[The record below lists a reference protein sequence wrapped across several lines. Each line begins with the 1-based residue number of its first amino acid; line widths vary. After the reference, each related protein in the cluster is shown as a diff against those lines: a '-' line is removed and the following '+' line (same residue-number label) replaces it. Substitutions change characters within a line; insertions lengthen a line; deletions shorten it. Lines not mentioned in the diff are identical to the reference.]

1 MFGFFK
7 PRPPQSYH
15 WSVSLGKMVAC
26 ANTPCKLHPSDVIC
40 ATQQEAEESHRRMV
54 KAREESAAARN
65 DDDNILGMTDEEYAN
80 VLKND
85 KTHRD
90 DHVISYKTM
99 FIGNQRYAL
108 TSNGIGA
115 KCPWCNG
122 TGFITGKDGDK
133 GRCSACLG
141 MKYSAIYSG
150 KPSDMVLQQPVNDN
164 EDRRFHDFVK
174 THPDEFNDFIIH
186 AMRSG
191 SYLGNEPEKEVYH
204 PWYNKNPKE
213 MMANRP
219 QEALHLMSTLS
230 SQYASAS
237 KEWDEMVESD
247 KQSFRARTADDD
259 ISEMDIKAYNIWVP
273 GAKNVMADGTII
285 DARDF
290 TDKKSNE
297 RKTAYT
303 LYDGKQ
309 HVIVVF
315 FGYPKDCKKGD
326 TQYVQGDVWKV
337 ESDSNGRP
345 QHVFGRFHYY

>member
-1 MFGFFK
+1 MFGFLK
-7 PRPPQSYH
+7 RHVP
-15 WSVSLGKMVAC
+15 
-26 ANTPCKLHPSDVIC
+26 
-40 ATQQEAEESHRRMV
+40 EAH
-54 KAREESAAARN
+54 EESAARN
-65 DDDNILGMTDEEYAN
+65 NDNDILGMTDAEYEN
-80 VLKND
+80 ILKKDMEHHNE
-85 KTHRD
+85 HI
-90 DHVISYKTM
+90 ISYKTM

-108 TSNGIGA
+108 TTNGIGA

-122 TGFITGKDGDK
+122 TGLITGKDGDK
-133 GRCSACLG
+133 GRCSACRG
-141 MKYSAIYSG
+141 MKYSTTYSG
-150 KPSDMVLQQPVNDN
+150 KPSDMVLQQQVNDD
-164 EDRRFHDFVK
+164 EDRRFQDFVK
-174 THPDEFNDFIIH
+174 THPSEFDEFIIH

-191 SYLGNEPEKEVYH
+191 SYLGSEAEKQVYH

-219 QEALHLMSTLS
+219 QEALSLLIDLQA
-230 SQYASAS
+230 QYEAETS
-237 KEWDEMVESD
+237 EWEAMVAAD

-259 ISEMDIKAYNIWVP
+259 ISEMDTTAYNIWVP

-285 DARDF
+285 DAKDF

-337 ESDSNGRP
+337 ESDSNGRL